1 MLPFIPT
8 RFSPKI
14 AARFSPQGLAMSQI
28 MQADALPAP
37 QYTHTRSSP
46 RAFVILPATIS
57 FGSDGEHHA
66 GLIRDISQTGIFF
79 YCDGKPELRSE
90 VNVVVRVAD
99 AAAIAY
105 KGRVVRV
112 EEPSAGAAVGVA
124 IQILRKDA
132 AAGLAD

>member
-1 MLPFIPT
+1 
-8 RFSPKI
+8 
-14 AARFSPQGLAMSQI
+14 MSQI
-28 MQADALPAP
+28 TQTDALPTP
-37 QYTHTRSSP
+37 QYREARSSP

-79 YCDGKPELRSE
+79 YCDVKPELETE
-90 VNVVVRVAD
+90 VNVVVRVGE

-105 KGRVVRV
+105 KGVVVRV

-124 IQILRKDA
+124 IQILRSSARSVDPS
-132 AAGLAD
+132 

>member
-1 MLPFIPT
+1 
-8 RFSPKI
+8 
-14 AARFSPQGLAMSQI
+14 MSQTI
-28 MQADALPAP
+28 QAEALPAP
-37 QYTHTRSSP
+37 QYTQTRSSP

-57 FGSDGEHHA
+57 FGSDGEHYP

-79 YCDGKPELRSE
+79 YCDVKPELQSE
-90 VNVVVRVAD
+90 VNVVVRVGE

-124 IQILRKDA
+124 IQILRDNEA
-132 AAGLAD
+132 SGLTD

>member
-1 MLPFIPT
+1 
-8 RFSPKI
+8 
-14 AARFSPQGLAMSQI
+14 MSQTT
-28 MQADALPAP
+28 QADALPPP
-37 QYTHTRSSP
+37 QYTRTRSSP

-79 YCDGKPELRSE
+79 YCDVKPELETE
-90 VNVVVRVAD
+90 VNVVVRVGE

-105 KGRVVRV
+105 KGVVVRV

-124 IQILRKDA
+124 IQILRSNAPSVDPC
-132 AAGLAD
+132 

>member
-1 MLPFIPT
+1 M
-8 RFSPKI
+8 S
-14 AARFSPQGLAMSQI
+14 MSQTT
-28 MQADALPAP
+28 QADSITAP
-37 QYTHTRSSP
+37 QYAQTRSSP

-66 GLIRDISQTGIFF
+66 GLIRDISQGGIFF
-79 YCDGKPELRSE
+79 YCEVKPELQSE
-90 VNVVVRVAD
+90 VNVVVRIGE

-124 IQILRKDA
+124 IQILRS
-132 AAGLAD
+132 GSPSTLAD

>member
-1 MLPFIPT
+1 MT
-8 RFSPKI
+8 
-14 AARFSPQGLAMSQI
+14 QTTQT
-28 MQADALPAP
+28 DALPAP
-37 QYTHTRSSP
+37 QYAQTRSSP

-66 GLIRDISQTGIFF
+66 GLIRDISQGGIFF
-79 YCDGKPELRSE
+79 YCDVKPELQSE
-90 VNVVVRVAD
+90 VNVVVRVGE

-124 IQILRKDA
+124 IQILRSRTPST
-132 AAGLAD
+132 LAD